1 MNKIKKSALLLLL
14 SSSLLLSGCEMISAQ
29 EYNKAENFSADIGV
43 TGSESAVEE
52 ETAISDTTNKTVGIV
67 EEYPDFDV
75 SDINKIQETKSKE
88 NNETDFNINDW
99 LLFNISNWEFK
110 DVRENIF
117 VNDVNLPLPCNT
129 HDLPK
134 GISINN
140 DNLFFNST
148 KIGTVEIKN
157 DEIITYIF
165 NNEDAQKYN
174 IIVGKIN
181 PNDTMDNI
189 VMKYGESN
197 DSWSV
202 NNDINTMLIYRF
214 FDGALSI
221 GNFDDT
227 ANYDMIAVS
236 YRIYEEEKNF
246 ER

>member
-1 MNKIKKSALLLLL
+1 MVEIKQSTLTLLLA
-14 SSSLLLSGCEMISAQ
+14 SSLLLSGCEMSSATEYKTSNIEKDYGISST
-29 EYNKAENFSADIGV
+29 KG
-43 TGSESAVEE
+43 
-52 ETAISDTTNKTVGIV
+52 ISDEITSITTNKTVGIV

-117 VNDVNLPLPCNT
+117 VNDVNLPLPCST

-134 GISINN
+134 GISIDN
-140 DNLFFNST
+140 DNLLFNST
-148 KIGTVEIKN
+148 QIGTVEIKN

-189 VMKYGESN
+189 VMNYGESN

-202 NNDINTMLIYRF
+202 NNDINTMLVYRF

-236 YRIYEEEKNF
+236 YRIYEEEKY